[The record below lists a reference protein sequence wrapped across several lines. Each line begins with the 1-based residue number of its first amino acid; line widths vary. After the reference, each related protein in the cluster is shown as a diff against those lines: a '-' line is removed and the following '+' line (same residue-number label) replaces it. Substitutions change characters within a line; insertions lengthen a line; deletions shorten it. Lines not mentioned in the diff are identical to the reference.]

1 MDLSSIS
8 FDNDSASSLG
18 SNLQK
23 TQRAKDRVRHGFFS
37 YPPLGHQKSSLAQYP
52 HKPRLFLHT
61 LDVVCKHE
69 QTKNNFRACNIFR
82 LCFNNRKHDGN
93 VLPVS
98 YTCELLGHL
107 STGEKNMLLPT
118 VNHRCSI
125 RPGIEKEI
133 AISKYL
139 HTKHLALPALP
150 IYLYQKFVQQK
161 TPQQQTL
168 QILMLIASFCQLHIV
183 EGHTFSMSR

>member
-1 MDLSSIS
+1 MYIIIRHNITYHDIISMDLSSTS
-8 FDNDSASSLG
+8 FDNDSASRLG

-52 HKPRLFLHT
+52 NKPRLFLHT

-107 STGEKNMLLPT
+107 SAGEKTCCFLPLT
-118 VNHRCSI
+118 TDVRSG
-125 RPGIEKEI
+125 RGLRRK
-133 AISKYL
+133 
-139 HTKHLALPALP
+139 
-150 IYLYQKFVQQK
+150 
-161 TPQQQTL
+161 
-168 QILMLIASFCQLHIV
+168 
-183 EGHTFSMSR
+183 